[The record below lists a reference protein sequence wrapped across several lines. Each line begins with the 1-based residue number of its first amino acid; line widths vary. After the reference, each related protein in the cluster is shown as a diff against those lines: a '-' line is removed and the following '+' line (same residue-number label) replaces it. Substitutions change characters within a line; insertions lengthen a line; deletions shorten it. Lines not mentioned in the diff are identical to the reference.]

1 LDSTAPES
9 LLVNI
14 NRNPN
19 YRNGNYSNQ
28 NPQLK
33 LASHEN
39 VLEVSTRKSKFY
51 HTDEEDEAANHG
63 EVDSDGSWKKKKKAN
78 GAIDHRKVKIRT
90 LTGVAC
96 PTVQP
101 LQMVEVERIAGKV
114 CSHLKNTVDK
124 CSLILNIYIYMFPA
138 SETGPNEDQMIE
150 NGGRGA
156 SMMCLQALGI

>member
-1 LDSTAPES
+1 MDSTAPES

-19 YRNGNYSNQ
+19 YHMNHRNGNYSDQ
-28 NPQLK
+28 NSQSK
-33 LASHEN
+33 LAFHEN

-51 HTDEEDEAANHG
+51 HTDEEDEAANDG

-78 GAIDHRKVKIRT
+78 GVGDHRKVKIRT

-101 LQMVEVERIAGKV
+101 LQMVEVERIAGTFLVK
-114 CSHLKNTVDK
+114 L
-124 CSLILNIYIYMFPA
+124 
-138 SETGPNEDQMIE
+138 
-150 NGGRGA
+150 
-156 SMMCLQALGI
+156 

>member
-19 YRNGNYSNQ
+19 YRTSHRNGNQSNQ
-28 NPQLK
+28 NSQPK
-33 LASHEN
+33 LASYEN

-51 HTDEEDEAANHG
+51 HTDEEDEMGNDG
-63 EVDSDGSWKKKKKAN
+63 EVDSDGSWKKMRKSNGVGDHKK
-78 GAIDHRKVKIRT
+78 IKIRT

-124 CSLILNIYIYMFPA
+124 CSLILNVYIYVP
-138 SETGPNEDQMIE
+138 SIRN
-150 NGGRGA
+150 R
-156 SMMCLQALGI
+156 SK

>member
-1 LDSTAPES
+1 MDSTAPES

-19 YRNGNYSNQ
+19 YRVSHRNGNQSSQ
-28 NPQLK
+28 NSQPK

-51 HTDEEDEAANHG
+51 HTDEEDEMGNDG
-63 EVDSDGSWKKKKKAN
+63 EVDSDGSWKKTRKAN
-78 GAIDHRKVKIRT
+78 GAGDHKKVKIRT

-101 LQMVEVERIAGKV
+101 LQMVEVERIAGKDYW
-114 CSHLKNTVDK
+114 HLTNVVYNVHCIK
-124 CSLILNIYIYMFPA
+124 YIYSQHWKPV
-138 SETGPNEDQMIE
+138 QMKT
-150 NGGRGA
+150 R
-156 SMMCLQALGI
+156 